1 MAGVTQTTINKQQ
14 TISNTKN
21 SHFFFNY
28 AVFCDCRLQIA
39 GNRNVFENMMDKLL
53 VTEMCLEN
61 MMDKLLVTEKGFENM
76 KCVFEN
82 IMDQFTGSRNMFCN
96 ISMLTPIKPVTRLFS
111 FVCQGRDI
119 INIYMI

>member
-1 MAGVTQTTINKQQ
+1 MGWADLGRCHTNTKQQ

-28 AVFCDCRLQIA
+28 AVFCDCRWQIA

-82 IMDQFTGSRNMFCN
+82 IMDQFTGSRNMFANSYKTCN
-96 ISMLTPIKPVTRLFS
+96 KVVLLSLTRAGYL
-111 FVCQGRDI
+111 
-119 INIYMI
+119 IYILS